1 MRSAPMPLPSQSSE
15 IDAQLAHAD
24 GFVAMGQV
32 PMALGMYRT
41 AALLAEQ
48 RGDLA
53 RALAIHA
60 RIARIDPDPGARM
73 RIGELQLQLGQRNEA
88 AMMLDGVAR
97 DELRT
102 GRLLQ
107 ALHAATTAVTAVPSL
122 ERHLA
127 AADLGRRTGRLDIAV
142 EHYHA
147 AAKLELDAGRV
158 AQARSLCNH
167 ALHLHPQH
175 VPTLRTAADAHMR
188 GRDMH
193 RAVAAIKGIL
203 ATDPNDA
210 GALETM
216 AEAFATLGKKQSAAE
231 VVRLLAARLHES
243 GPAANA
249 EARALVQRGLGWD
262 PASEALKQL
271 HAAITNPQPPSVVV
285 HEAPK
290 VIAKAPPQPPPK
302 VKAIATVAEGDATRV
317 IDLADLVEIRP
328 VARPAEPMRRAGP
341 PQPQRRTGPYATRPP
356 VPARA
361 AR

>member
-24 GFVAMGQV
+24 GFVAMGQTV
-32 PMALGMYRT
+32 LALGMYRT

-48 RGDLA
+48 RGDLG
-53 RALAIHA
+53 RALSIHA

-73 RIGELQLQLGQRNEA
+73 RIGELQLALGQRTEA
-88 AMMLDGVAR
+88 AAMLDGVAR
-97 DELRT
+97 DEQRT

-107 ALHAATTAVTAVPSL
+107 ALHAATTAASAVPSI
-122 ERHLA
+122 ERHLV

-142 EHYHA
+142 EHYDA

-158 AQARSLCNH
+158 AQARSLCTH
-167 ALHLHPQH
+167 ALHLYPQH
-175 VPTLRTAADAHMR
+175 VPTLRIAADANLR
-188 GRDMH
+188 ARDMH

-203 ATDPNDA
+203 AVDPNDA
-210 GALETM
+210 GALESM
-216 AEAFATLGKKQSAAE
+216 AEAFAMIGKKQSAAE
-231 VVRLLAARLHES
+231 VVRLLAVRMHEA
-243 GPAANA
+243 AANDD
-249 EARALVQRGLGWD
+249 ARALVQRGLAWD

-271 HAAITNPQPPSVVV
+271 QHTLTNPQPPSVVV

-290 VIAKAPPQPPPK
+290 VVARTPPQPPPK
-302 VKAIATVAEGDATRV
+302 VKPIATVGDGDSTRV

-328 VARPAEPMRRAGP
+328 VAQPATPIRRAGP

-356 VPARA
+356 IPARV

>member
-24 GFVAMGQV
+24 GFVAQGQAAL
-32 PMALGMYRT
+32 ALGMYRT

-60 RIARIDPDPGARM
+60 RIARIDPDPGSRM
-73 RIGELQLQLGQRNEA
+73 RIGELQLALGQRTEA
-88 AMMLDGVAR
+88 AAMLDAVAR
-97 DELRT
+97 DESRT

-107 ALHAATTAVTAVPSL
+107 ALHAATTAVTAVPSI

-127 AADLGRRTGRLDIAV
+127 AADLGRRTGRLDVAV

-167 ALHLHPQH
+167 ALGLQPQH
-175 VPTLRTAADAHMR
+175 VATLRTAADANLR
-188 GRDMH
+188 ARDMH

-216 AEAFATLGKKQSAAE
+216 AETFAMMGNKQSAAE
-231 VVRLLAARLHES
+231 VVRLLAARMHEA
-243 GPAANA
+243 GPESHAD
-249 EARALVQRGLGWD
+249 ARALVQRGLGWD

-271 HAAITNPQPPSVVV
+271 HHALTNPQPVHVVTQ
-285 HEAPK
+285 A
-290 VIAKAPPQPPPK
+290 PPK
-302 VKAIATVAEGDATRV
+302 VVAKVPAPPMPKPIITAAQGDATRV

-328 VARPAEPMRRAGP
+328 VARPAVPMRRAGP
-341 PQPQRRTGPYATRPP
+341 PQPAQRTGPYATRPP
-356 VPARA
+356 LPSGAG
-361 AR
+361 